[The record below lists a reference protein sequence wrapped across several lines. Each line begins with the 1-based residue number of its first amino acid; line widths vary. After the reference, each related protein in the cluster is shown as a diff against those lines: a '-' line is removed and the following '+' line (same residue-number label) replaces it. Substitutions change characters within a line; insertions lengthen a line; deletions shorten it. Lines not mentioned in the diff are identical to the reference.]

1 MILNNIIFA
10 IIFLVNNM
18 VSTEETEVAIK
29 IYYES
34 LCPYSRQYVID
45 QLYPTYNSEL
55 GKYLNI
61 ELFPIA
67 LHYTPDGSGGWNF
80 ECQHGNNECVGN
92 QYQVCLIDQI
102 KEESI
107 QIAALNCILD
117 DNQPHS
123 ATEKVLSSKYK

>member
-1 MILNNIIFA
+1 MILNILV
-10 IIFLVNNM
+10 IIFLVNS
-18 VSTEETEVAIK
+18 VSAEKAEVSIN

-34 LCPYSRQYVID
+34 LCPYSRQYVIE
-45 QLYPTYNSEL
+45 QLYPTYNSDL
-55 GKYLNI
+55 GKYLDVG
-61 ELFPIA
+61 LFPIA
-67 LHYTPDGSGGWNF
+67 LQYTPDGSGGWNF